1 MGFRSVVV
9 ITLASH
15 ARGPGFE
22 TQRKQLFYP
31 RRPSSERSSTLS
43 SGKTEQFAAKAVY
56 VGKAEKACEGEKR
69 LIPLG
74 FEPRT
79 FRVLGGCDNHYTTES
94 ALKGMADS

>member
-1 MGFRSVVV
+1 M
-9 ITLASH
+9 
-15 ARGPGFE
+15 
-22 TQRKQLFYP
+22 
-31 RRPSSERSSTLS
+31 S

-56 VGKAEKACEGEKR
+56 VGKAEKACEGKKR

-94 ALKGMADS
+94 ALNEMADS

>member
-1 MGFRSVVV
+1 M
-9 ITLASH
+9 
-15 ARGPGFE
+15 
-22 TQRKQLFYP
+22 
-31 RRPSSERSSTLS
+31 S

-56 VGKAEKACEGEKR
+56 VGKAEKACEGKKR

-94 ALKGMADS
+94 ALKVGGEFIGVSLESHNCTLCLVGLV